1 MRLLPI
7 VRPAAASCGCRLS
20 NSIEIARSSS
30 RRAPPLQQQQ
40 PHPIV
45 PSSGTKRGLATR
57 QPEPEQEEGD
67 DRAVGEMLKR
77 VMASRHSAKAFDT
90 GRCEVPEP
98 VLAEV
103 LAMTLVR
110 VSVYEWMP

>member
-1 MRLLPI
+1 
-7 VRPAAASCGCRLS
+7 
-20 NSIEIARSSS
+20 
-30 RRAPPLQQQQ
+30 
-40 PHPIV
+40 
-45 PSSGTKRGLATR
+45 
-57 QPEPEQEEGD
+57 
-67 DRAVGEMLKR
+67 MLKR